1 MKPPVPLV
9 AEPADPTADVGPR
22 HRGGPLT
29 LFVAIFCVFSAA
41 GAVLL
46 LWRDGY
52 RHEAFLG
59 ALFFGAAALWAGWC
73 LIEHFRHHALLPRSH
88 ALLTGAL
95 AFDIRSTCRDVA
107 ATVFFDPDSLVPGAP
122 AQLLCFVENYASR
135 RRTARFRIGPH
146 PGLGLHQEH
155 DVSLHLAAGQAAVY
169 ALPLVV
175 APALAAGEHDLPI
188 TLQMDKPAGTG
199 VRLPG
204 ARRHLYDLWTVHFA
218 VPFTLTPAAGGSPA
232 PTAHRPGKPRFLTLA
247 SVSESKPRLDVL
259 QALVTGNLRHSS

>member
-9 AEPADPTADVGPR
+9 AEPVDPTADVGPR
-22 HRGGPLT
+22 HRGGPLA
-29 LFVAIFCVFSAA
+29 LFVALFCVFSAA
-41 GAVLL
+41 GAGLL

-59 ALFFGAAALWAGWC
+59 ALFFGAAALWACWC

-95 AFDIRSTCRDVA
+95 AFDIRSTCHDVA
-107 ATVFFDPDSLVPGAP
+107 ATVFLDPDSLVTGAP
-122 AQLLCFVENYASR
+122 AQLLCFVENHASR

-155 DVSLHLAAGQAAVY
+155 DVALQLAAGQAAVY
-169 ALPLVV
+169 ALPLVI
-175 APALAAGEHDLPI
+175 APALPAGEHDLPI
-188 TLQMDKPAGTG
+188 TLHVDKPTGTG

-218 VPFTLTPAAGGSPA
+218 VPFTLTPATGGLPVPA
-232 PTAHRPGKPRFLTLA
+232 AFSRGEARFLSLA
-247 SVSESKPRLDVL
+247 SVSESKPRLAVL
-259 QALVTGNLRHSS
+259 QALVTDNRRH